1 MTCFM
6 EMIDEELHLKKP
18 NSHVDPVSD
27 VETNHPLDD
36 VAHVIEQFEHE
47 NKGNVNIP
55 SMTTDDPWL
64 NKLVGNGTFIRQT
77 DNPNPNLQGRFLL
90 EVEDPDDEQ
99 VGSKFKAK
107 QDVSYPSFNPEHL
120 EMSANH
126 CILPRRVVKLLE
138 VLQNSA
144 IIIHFPSALLR
155 AALYFVAGLQW
166 CLKATR
172 GLAWHLGIVFVA
184 VASQFLT
191 LCMASES
198 DAWLGT
204 TSRHR
209 VCSHHVSGHHR
220 IMFAAFASQVMRYQ
234 VGEKKVVGDEI
245 QKEVDGR
252 LKMRE
257 YSM

>member
-1 MTCFM
+1 VVETASGFTLTPSMLKIDDVTTFCDDVKVKDGGAVAVINDVSFDGLSFKDFFATIRRLVLNNGNNIM

-99 VGSKFKAK
+99 CKPLLGMRFESPQQLNMLTRSKKSKAVKVPNQVRIFHRNRGRSVRIFNQKMKNFKFDEHGTRSTPDKAF
-107 QDVSYPSFNPEHL
+107 DVE
-120 EMSANH
+120 
-126 CILPRRVVKLLE
+126 
-138 VLQNSA
+138 
-144 IIIHFPSALLR
+144 
-155 AALYFVAGLQW
+155 
-166 CLKATR
+166 
-172 GLAWHLGIVFVA
+172 
-184 VASQFLT
+184 
-191 LCMASES
+191 
-198 DAWLGT
+198 
-204 TSRHR
+204 
-209 VCSHHVSGHHR
+209 
-220 IMFAAFASQVMRYQ
+220 
-234 VGEKKVVGDEI
+234 
-245 QKEVDGR
+245 
-252 LKMRE
+252 
-257 YSM
+257 

>member
-1 MTCFM
+1 MNPHPSMEVVETALGFTLTPSMLKIDDVTTFCDDVKNNGNNIM

-126 CILPRRVVKLLE
+126 C
-138 VLQNSA
+138 
-144 IIIHFPSALLR
+144 
-155 AALYFVAGLQW
+155 
-166 CLKATR
+166 
-172 GLAWHLGIVFVA
+172 
-184 VASQFLT
+184 
-191 LCMASES
+191 
-198 DAWLGT
+198 
-204 TSRHR
+204 
-209 VCSHHVSGHHR
+209 
-220 IMFAAFASQVMRYQ
+220 
-234 VGEKKVVGDEI
+234 
-245 QKEVDGR
+245 
-252 LKMRE
+252 
-257 YSM
+257 